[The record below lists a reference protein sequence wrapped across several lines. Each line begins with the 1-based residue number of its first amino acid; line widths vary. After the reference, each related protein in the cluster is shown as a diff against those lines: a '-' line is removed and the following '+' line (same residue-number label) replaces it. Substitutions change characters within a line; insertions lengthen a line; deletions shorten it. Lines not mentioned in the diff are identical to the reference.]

1 MDVLYSFGGLEFVW
15 NIHKAAANVEKHGI
29 RFEQACEVFFDPL
42 ARALDAATPD
52 EARDAVVGETE
63 QGHLLFVVHIE
74 RDVQAIRIIS
84 ARPANAVERRAYED
98 DA

>member
-15 NIHKAAANVEKHGI
+15 NVHKAAANVEKHGI

-42 ARALDAATPD
+42 ARALDAGTPG
-52 EARDAVVGETE
+52 EVRDAVVGETE

-74 RDVQAIRIIS
+74 RDAQAIRIIS
-84 ARPANAVERRAYED
+84 ARPANAAERSAYED